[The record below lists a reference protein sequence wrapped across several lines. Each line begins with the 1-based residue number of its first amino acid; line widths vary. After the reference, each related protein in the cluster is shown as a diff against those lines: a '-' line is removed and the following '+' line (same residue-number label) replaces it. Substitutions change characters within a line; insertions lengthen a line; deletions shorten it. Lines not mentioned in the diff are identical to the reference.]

1 VKQHGVPS
9 KKPLAVAV
17 LSLLACSAQAVS
29 LDEAIAG
36 DFSGNGL
43 APTVFVLDMAGASGT
58 PGHNVLSGRTGRGA
72 SGVDRDYLK
81 VIVPEGFFWSGLR
94 VGQQTT
100 SGGGIGAFIGLA
112 AGPQMTVSTSA
123 TSAAGLLGF
132 RHYSAADRGTDI
144 LDDMAVPAAGSL
156 GFTVPLVAGEYTLW
170 IQELASGSFAY
181 RFNLMLSPVPE
192 PTPTALLLAGLAG
205 LAALA
210 RARRRSEGGLL
221 RAPGRPLLLE
231 ITTQAIRP
239 ATAASSLVPSL
250 RS

>member
-1 VKQHGVPS
+1 VKQHGVAS

-17 LSLLACSAQAVS
+17 LSLLSCSAQAVS
-29 LDEAIAG
+29 LDEATVG
-36 DFSGNGL
+36 DFSGDGL
-43 APTVFVLDMAGASGT
+43 APTVFILDMAGASGT
-58 PGHNVLSGRTGRGA
+58 PGHNVLSGSTGRGA

-81 VIVPEGFFWSGLR
+81 VIVPEGFFWTGMR

-123 TSAAGLLGF
+123 ISAAGLLGW

-144 LDDMAVPAAGSL
+144 LDDMAVSGNFAS
-156 GFTVPLVAGEYTLW
+156 GFAVPLLAGDYTLW
-170 IQELASGSFAY
+170 IQELAPGSFAY
-181 RFNLMLSPVPE
+181 RFNLTLSPVPE
-192 PTPTALLLAGLAG
+192 PTPAALLLAGLAG

-239 ATAASSLVPSL
+239 ATAASSLVPTL
-250 RS
+250 TT